1 MCTLALSQ
9 EIHQVLMDKE
19 ETCHRTCFSL
29 QLDGIILD
37 NFTELKNIEDSGLL
51 KHERIITTAQGAVVK
66 VNGKEVIILGKA
78 NSDFNPDPGLFYQ
91 EGKYQY
97 VSIQA
102 GSGSAWVGV
111 DCMLEKA
118 NADKFVGIKKDDVV
132 TATGILHVNKGNMT
146 LQPCTRDFRG
156 SK

>member
-1 MCTLALSQ
+1 MQKILPVAALMLLCVVGCQKSDADKVAKLPILNVNDLNDQ
-9 EIHQVLMDKE
+9 HQNSWDALHAKYD
-19 ETCHRTCFSL
+19 
-29 QLDGIILD
+29 
-37 NFTELKNIEDSGLL
+37 
-51 KHERIITTAQGAVVK
+51 
-66 VNGKEVIILGKA
+66 GKEVIILGKA